1 MPPRATVLLVED
13 DAAIRSG
20 VATCLEL
27 AGYAVLSA
35 GDFAGGR
42 RLALG
47 AAGDLLLLDLALP
60 GGDGLDILA
69 AVRQELPARPVIVLT
84 ARGAEADRVRGLR
97 LGADD
102 YVVKPFGA
110 DELGARVEAV
120 LRRAGVRAA
129 PAGPRLRWPGGEAD
143 LAARVVR
150 TAAGEAP
157 LSAPEADLLRFLAER
172 RERAVPREERI
183 GLVWRTGAPGLAAR
197 AGDELVARLREKLG
211 DDAAQAAVIATV
223 RGCGYRLG
231 SQVETA

>member
-20 VATCLEL
+20 VTTCLEL

-35 GDFAGGR
+35 SDFAGGR

-69 AVRQELPARPVIVLT
+69 AVRQALPARPVIVLT
-84 ARGAEADRVRGLR
+84 ARGAEPDRVRGLR

-120 LRRAGVRAA
+120 LRRAGVRTA

-150 TAAGEAP
+150 SAAEEAP

-172 RERAVPREERI
+172 RERAVPREELI
-183 GLVWRTGAPGLAAR
+183 GLIWRTDAPGLATR
-197 AGDELVARLREKLG
+197 AIDMLVARLRSKLG
-211 DDAAQAAVIATV
+211 GDGEMVIATV

-231 SQVETA
+231 SQVEST